1 MTNEEFDWA
10 LGVIKDNEKH
20 GIVTIQ
26 SIDGLLSCP
35 LDKIVEQPAEGLL
48 YDLNRDKLT
57 TITLGKDGMERWI
70 NDYAVAVV
78 IEYLMKELKKARN
91 GQIKG

>member
-1 MTNEEFDWA
+1 MSKEEFDWA

-26 SIDGLLSCP
+26 SMEGLLSCP
-35 LDKIVEQPAEGLL
+35 LSKLIEQPAEGLL

-57 TITLGKDGMERWI
+57 TITLGKNGMERWI
-70 NDYAVAVV
+70 NDYAVAMV
-78 IEYLMKELKKARN
+78 IEYLMKEIERLKNEKL
-91 GQIKG
+91 